1 MSANEGNGH
10 EGLGAG
16 PKGLTIIDAV
26 ISLCLIGVLF
36 LVVVPRY
43 QRLTDEARE
52 TALKAELT
60 NIRTTVKLFRLLNG
74 RHPESLRELTEKNIL
89 MPADKESFS
98 GSILDDR
105 YLLPNAVDAE
115 GNITDAFGSR
125 YVYDPGN
132 GTVRSGTSGYEN
144 W

>member
-1 MSANEGNGH
+1 MA
-10 EGLGAG
+10 AG
-16 PKGLTIIDAV
+16 YRGRQGLTIIEAV
-26 ISLCLIGVLF
+26 ITLCMIGILL
-36 LVVVPRY
+36 LVVVPLY
-43 QRLTDEARE
+43 QRLTREAGE
-52 TALKAELT
+52 TALKAELV

-74 RHPESLRELTEKNIL
+74 RYPESLRELTEKKVL
-89 MPADKESFS
+89 MPANKESFS

-115 GNITDAFGSR
+115 GNITDAFGSP